1 MRNILIALTLILV
14 ACGPDNSHIKL
25 DGHLLNLNQGEFLVY
40 STDGAIQGI
49 DTITVMGGRFEYE
62 PLCEHEGTIVITMP
76 NGQEVPVFVKPGK
89 AYSVSGDAQNLK
101 MVKVEGGD
109 ENKLMNEFREQVAQ
123 SSADTV
129 PAEAIAKL
137 VENNPTSAVGLYLV
151 TRHII
156 QRKGD
161 YAAARRLLDKML
173 AADSENTRVRVLQ
186 NQATEMELV
195 MKGKRIPAF
204 SATDVNGKT
213 VSEQDLMTGTTII
226 ASYAVWDFES
236 TNQVRRIRGID
247 AEKQKK
253 WRTIAISFDPYRK
266 TAKDALAMY
275 ADDIYIICD
284 EKMSETPLAHKF
296 GMLQTGMVT
305 IVKDGVIV
313 ERSLYGEPLYSYLR
327 SL

>member
-1 MRNILIALTLILV
+1 MGLTYINKKAWQTPLPSFLDLKNYLLLIHKRQALIEPDIHLV
-14 ACGPDNSHIKL
+14 GTTMIPGIVR
-25 DGHLLNLNQGEFLVY
+25 NQGEFLVY

-123 SSADTV
+123 ASADTV

-137 VENNPTSAVGLYLV
+137 VESNPTSAVGLYLV

-195 MKGKRIPAF
+195 MKGKR
-204 SATDVNGKT
+204 
-213 VSEQDLMTGTTII
+213 
-226 ASYAVWDFES
+226 
-236 TNQVRRIRGID
+236 RR
-247 AEKQKK
+247 
-253 WRTIAISFDPYRK
+253 
-266 TAKDALAMY
+266 Y
-275 ADDIYIICD
+275 ADRILCRV
-284 EKMSETPLAHKF
+284 SVPPPP
-296 GMLQTGMVT
+296 V
-305 IVKDGVIV
+305 
-313 ERSLYGEPLYSYLR
+313 
-327 SL
+327 